1 MNFKNLSIILAL
13 LTFELKVF
21 TLPVNDVVPEKE
33 LSSID
38 SEIST
43 EELSPLEISE
53 SEVVVDELTVVEV
66 VESSFEDSENDSETE
81 VPTDSVSNDFSC
93 DSIDDCIE
101 MMKKKESK
109 DILNRNNLN
118 DFTKEE
124 VLEYFRSQYK
134 DEKNVKK
141 LQQNFEAVDYGTKV
155 DVDGHKMSVNI
166 KGEEHNTTIVVLP
179 GLGLHSPV
187 LFYKSLTEILAND
200 YKVVTIEPFGY
211 GVSDLT
217 DKERTAENIA
227 TEIHECL
234 QELGIN
240 QFYLMAHSIGGIY
253 SIVYDN
259 IFKKEVLGF
268 IGLDNTP
275 SNYEDFKG
283 PSYPNELIPFLKIF
297 DKYHFWGLVPD
308 DQKMALF
315 ELERE
320 LPYQNYT
327 KEELEILINI
337 NSYRYVNPNN
347 IDETN
352 LSKDNVNSTKD
363 LYFHCP
369 LLLFTSNQTESA
381 ISEWYT
387 LHENMINNNPN
398 TDVIDKSNLISLKN
412 TEHGFIHTQE
422 KERISEEIK
431 KWIN

>member
-1 MNFKNLSIILAL
+1 
-13 LTFELKVF
+13 
-21 TLPVNDVVPEKE
+21 
-33 LSSID
+33 
-38 SEIST
+38 
-43 EELSPLEISE
+43 
-53 SEVVVDELTVVEV
+53 
-66 VESSFEDSENDSETE
+66 
-81 VPTDSVSNDFSC
+81 
-93 DSIDDCIE
+93 
-101 MMKKKESK
+101 
-109 DILNRNNLN
+109 
-118 DFTKEE
+118 
-124 VLEYFRSQYK
+124 
-134 DEKNVKK
+134 
-141 LQQNFEAVDYGTKV
+141 
-155 DVDGHKMSVNI
+155 MSVNI

-381 ISEWYT
+381 ISEWYA